1 MGCGAH
7 HSVKVL
13 STRPAF
19 NTTYTSS
26 IESPLPLSFRGDI
39 NKYYSLGATLGYGH
53 YGTVRLAQSVYHSDE
68 RFAVKTLCLR
78 DILLTPE
85 RVRME
90 IAILFEMD
98 HPNIIRLFE
107 VFEEK
112 KYFHLVTEYC
122 EGGELFDHLAAK
134 GMYQEAEA
142 AALMRKV
149 LRAISYLH
157 TNSICHRDIKP
168 ENFMF
173 AGGELKLIDFGLAAK
188 FEGRCELNSQVG
200 TAAYVAPEVLR
211 GHYTYKCDMWSAGII
226 LYLMVTG
233 MTPYDEGSVGVLQQ
247 LSSFQLDLEAPA
259 LMQVSD
265 QVKDLLR
272 QLLCPQP
279 EDRPSALEALT
290 HPWLNTAPAQVVHL
304 DPMVLFSLKR
314 FRFTTRLKT
323 AALTLLAKRLKG
335 GKGLKDTFAAMDVIG
350 NGRITL
356 SELEAALSR
365 AGFTLFQSEVQLM
378 VANVDTEGRGQ
389 IKYSDFL
396 VATMASKHS
405 ISETA
410 MRKTFRYLAD
420 NDTFITP
427 LSLQD
432 VMRRQGRCMSDE
444 EAAGIIAE
452 ADVSGKGLISFEA
465 FQQVLK

>member
-1 MGCGAH
+1 
-7 HSVKVL
+7 
-13 STRPAF
+13 
-19 NTTYTSS
+19 
-26 IESPLPLSFRGDI
+26 
-39 NKYYSLGATLGYGH
+39 
-53 YGTVRLAQSVYHSDE
+53 
-68 RFAVKTLCLR
+68 
-78 DILLTPE
+78 
-85 RVRME
+85 
-90 IAILFEMD
+90 
-98 HPNIIRLFE
+98 
-107 VFEEK
+107 
-112 KYFHLVTEYC
+112 
-122 EGGELFDHLAAK
+122 
-134 GMYQEAEA
+134 
-142 AALMRKV
+142 
-149 LRAISYLH
+149 
-157 TNSICHRDIKP
+157 
-168 ENFMF
+168 
-173 AGGELKLIDFGLAAK
+173 
-188 FEGRCELNSQVG
+188 
-200 TAAYVAPEVLR
+200 
-211 GHYTYKCDMWSAGII
+211 
-226 LYLMVTG
+226 
-233 MTPYDEGSVGVLQQ
+233 
-247 LSSFQLDLEAPA
+247 
-259 LMQVSD
+259 
-265 QVKDLLR
+265 
-272 QLLCPQP
+272 
-279 EDRPSALEALT
+279 
-290 HPWLNTAPAQVVHL
+290 
-304 DPMVLFSLKR
+304 MVLFSLKR

-365 AGFTLFQSEVQLM
+365 AAFTLSQSEVQLM

-465 FQQVLK
+465 FQQVLN